1 MTNAGTAT
9 DTQPAPAGQMW
20 KLPGVRLFASGHYP
34 GQPQPDWPPAKVRA
48 IAAEAKR
55 LGPSGVSLLIPPAVL
70 GHEENQDWLEDTSL
84 PAAGWV
90 DPDSVKAEPDP
101 EFPGHVILTG
111 DIVDVPDKVKT
122 EQLDTGAYKFGSVEF
137 YTPKDDF
144 GKPQGLT
151 IRRFG
156 LLGGGSIPNVKRLGP
171 LPKPVPMPGG
181 TAKFSEAGGAGEKFK
196 TVAGDAVSFTL
207 AFSERQSMDRT
218 ACITAIKAAMPT
230 VSQAT
235 LDALSDDQLKEFV
248 AGLPQQTPAA
258 TVVAAAEPTRD
269 EMVAALVASGQDQA
283 TVAAMND
290 ADLKAAFD
298 LIKPPV
304 ASMGDC
310 KTGGGGGDP
319 KDDTTKMS
327 EAQKAIA
334 KQLADSKAAL
344 AELHRFN
351 EQTKREAK
359 AAQVEPVC
367 NDLVKSGLTP
377 AFVNE
382 WIKPQLLALDNTH
395 AIHRF
400 SEGGVQKS
408 GTAFQ
413 AKLASAKNLSRLV
426 AEGKVF
432 VKFGEKLPGGGTGDT
447 STPEAKKAAA
457 VQKARDHAATIGA
470 TAWSQTSFG
479 SADGFVNKFSE
490 TFDKNPDLAM
500 KMIA

>member
-1 MTNAGTAT
+1 MTNAGTVT

-20 KLPGVRLFASGHYP
+20 KLPGVRLFASGYYP

-48 IAAEAKR
+48 IAAESKR

-70 GHEENQDWLEDTSL
+70 GHEEDQDWLEDTSL

-90 DPDSVKAEPDP
+90 DPDTVKAEPDP

-156 LLGGGSIPNVKRLGP
+156 LLGGGSTPNVKRLGP
-171 LPKPVPMPGG
+171 LPKPVPMPNGV
-181 TAKFSEAGGAGEKFK
+181 AKFAEPTKTATVPRPGEGAIL
-196 TVAGDAVSFTL
+196 L

-218 ACITAIKAAMPT
+218 QLLDAIKAAMPGL
-230 VSQAT
+230 SQAVC
-235 LDALSDDQLKEFV
+235 DAMTDDQLKELV
-248 AGLPQQTPAA
+248 ANLPKPAPTP
-258 TVVAAAEPTRD
+258 TPVAMAEPTKD
-269 EMVAALVASGQDQA
+269 EMIASLVAAGQDQA

-304 ASMGDC
+304 AQMS
-310 KTGGGGGDP
+310 
-319 KDDTTKMS
+319 DDEKKKQEAEVAKMS

-334 KQLADSKAAL
+334 KQLADSQAAL
-344 AELHRFN
+344 AEFHRFN
-351 EQTKREAK
+351 EQVKREAK
-359 AAQVEPVC
+359 NAQIEPVC
-367 NDLVKSGLTP
+367 EGLIKSGLTP
-377 AFVNE
+377 AFVDE
-382 WIKPQLLALDNTH
+382 WIKPQLLALDNTQ

-400 SEGGVQKS
+400 SEGGTTKV

-413 AKLASAKNLSRLV
+413 LKLAAAKQLNP
-426 AEGKVF
+426 AKCF
-432 VKFGEKLPGGGTGDT
+432 VKFGEKLPGAGDG

-457 VQKARDHAATIGA
+457 VQKARDHAATIGDS
-470 TAWSQTSFG
+470 AWKQTSFG
-479 SADGFVNKFSE
+479 SVEGFVNTFSE
-490 TFDKNPDLAM
+490 TFDKDPGLAL